1 MDNFKKTNHSPNDP
15 CEKALMKG
23 QFCNTASAP
32 QPKLRCI
39 NKPN

>member
-15 CEKALMKG
+15 CQKVSMKG

-32 QPKLRCI
+32 RPELR
-39 NKPN
+39 